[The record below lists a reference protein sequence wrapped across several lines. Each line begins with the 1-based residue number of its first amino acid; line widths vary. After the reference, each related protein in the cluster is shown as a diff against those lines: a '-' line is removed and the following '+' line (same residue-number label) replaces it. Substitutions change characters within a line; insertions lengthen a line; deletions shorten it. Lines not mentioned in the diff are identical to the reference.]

1 MKGEYMNEDAVSPVI
16 GVMLMIV
23 VTVIIAAVVSAFA
36 GGMSASE
43 NKVPNAA
50 FTVHTDTTDKENG
63 TIAFHHRGGDEL
75 MLDEI
80 LIQLEYKDKSIT
92 LSNLDKRNNPRH
104 KNDYYLKKLGEDD
117 KDDDK
122 VVFIK
127 GGDRLVLRCDKND
140 YEKEKFIFQPDG
152 AAADFT
158 IPYYGH
164 IKYMILDKESA
175 KAIQTGE
182 FVLR

>member
-1 MKGEYMNEDAVSPVI
+1 MKEEYMNEDAVSPVI

-43 NKVPNAA
+43 SKVPNAA
-50 FTVHTDTTDKENG
+50 FTVHTNLGDG

-80 LIQLEYKDKSIT
+80 LVQLEYKDKSIT
-92 LSNLDKRNNPRH
+92 LSKLDERG
-104 KNDYYLKKLGEDD
+104 DGTTGYLKPGY
-117 KDDDK
+117 DDDDDDE
-122 VVFIK
+122 FIK
-127 GGDRLVLRCDKND
+127 GGDRLVLTCDNN
-140 YEKEKFIFQPDG
+140 ENEKFVFEPVG
-152 AAADFT
+152 AATNFT

>member
-1 MKGEYMNEDAVSPVI
+1 MKRTAMMHEDAVSPVI

-23 VTVIIAAVVSAFA
+23 VTVIIAAVVSGFA
-36 GGMSASE
+36 GGMTSSE
-43 NKVPNAA
+43 SKVPNAA
-50 FTVHTDTTDKENG
+50 FTVHPNLKGNG
-63 TIAFHHRGGDEL
+63 TIAFHHTGGDEL

-80 LIQLEYKDKSIT
+80 LVQLEYNSTSII
-92 LSNLDKRNNPRH
+92 LSNLDKMSSDSNH
-104 KNDYYLKKLGEDD
+104 TYLSEMGGDAD
-117 KDDDK
+117 G
-122 VVFIK
+122 FIR
-127 GGDRLVLRCDKND
+127 GGDRLVLTCDTNANKAFVF
-140 YEKEKFIFQPDG
+140 EPDG
-152 AAADFT
+152 AAANFT

>member
-1 MKGEYMNEDAVSPVI
+1 MKRTSLKNEDAVSPVI

-23 VTVIIAAVVSAFA
+23 VTIIIAAVVSGFA
-36 GGMSASE
+36 GGMTSSE
-43 NKVPNAA
+43 SKVPNAA
-50 FTVHTDTTDKENG
+50 FTVHPNLKGNG
-63 TIAFHHRGGDEL
+63 TIAFHQSGGDEL

-80 LIQLEYKDKSIT
+80 LVQLEYKDRSII
-92 LSNLDKRNNPRH
+92 LSNLDEMTGHTNYP
-104 KNDYYLKKLGEDD
+104 YLTEMGGDAD
-117 KDDDK
+117 G
-122 VVFIK
+122 FIT
-127 GGDRLVLRCDKND
+127 GGDRLVLTCDKND
-140 YEKEKFIFQPDG
+140 PTEKEFVFKPAD
-152 AAADFT
+152 AAANFT

>member
-1 MKGEYMNEDAVSPVI
+1 MKGITKDEEAVSPVI

-23 VTVIIAAVVSAFA
+23 VTVIIAAIVSGFA
-36 GGMSASE
+36 GGMSATES
-43 NKVPNAA
+43 KVPNVA
-50 FTVHTDTTDKENG
+50 FTVHPNLNGNG
-63 TIAFHHRGGDEL
+63 TIAFHHTGGDEL

-80 LIQLEYKDKSIT
+80 LVQLEYNSTSII
-92 LSNLDKRNNPRH
+92 LSNLDKMSRGSNLT
-104 KNDYYLKKLGEDD
+104 YLSEMGGDAD
-117 KDDDK
+117 G
-122 VVFIK
+122 FIR
-127 GGDRLVLRCDKND
+127 GGDRLVLTCDRKDDTN
-140 YEKEKFIFQPDG
+140 KVFIFEPDG
-152 AAADFT
+152 AAANFT

>member
-1 MKGEYMNEDAVSPVI
+1 MKRIAMMNEDAVSPVI

-23 VTVIIAAVVSAFA
+23 VTIIIAAVVSGFA
-36 GGMSASE
+36 GGMTSSE
-43 NKVPNAA
+43 SKVPNAA
-50 FTVHTDTTDKENG
+50 FTVHPNLKGNG
-63 TIAFHHRGGDEL
+63 TIAFHHTGGDEL

-80 LIQLEYKDKSIT
+80 LVQLEYNSTSII
-92 LSNLDKRNNPRH
+92 LSNLDKMSSDSNH
-104 KNDYYLKKLGEDD
+104 TYLSEMGGDAD
-117 KDDDK
+117 G
-122 VVFIK
+122 FIR
-127 GGDRLVLRCDKND
+127 GGDRLVLTCDKNANKVFVFEPQD
-140 YEKEKFIFQPDG
+140 
-152 AAADFT
+152 AATNFT

>member
-1 MKGEYMNEDAVSPVI
+1 MKRTAMMNEDAVSPVI

-23 VTVIIAAVVSAFA
+23 VTIIIAAVVSGFA
-36 GGMSASE
+36 GGMTSSE
-43 NKVPNAA
+43 SKVPNAA
-50 FTVHTDTTDKENG
+50 FTVHPNLKGNG
-63 TIAFHHRGGDEL
+63 TIAFHHTGGDEL

-80 LIQLEYKDKSIT
+80 LVQLEYNSTSII
-92 LSNLDKRNNPRH
+92 LSNLDNMTGG
-104 KNDYYLKKLGEDD
+104 DSDLTYLSEMGGDAD
-117 KDDDK
+117 G
-122 VVFIK
+122 FIR
-127 GGDRLVLRCDKND
+127 GGDRLVLTCDKNANKVFVFEPQD
-140 YEKEKFIFQPDG
+140 
-152 AAADFT
+152 AATNFT

>member
-1 MKGEYMNEDAVSPVI
+1 MKGITKDEEAVSPVI

-23 VTVIIAAVVSAFA
+23 VTVIIAAIVSGFA

-43 NKVPNAA
+43 SKVPNAA
-50 FTVHTDTTDKENG
+50 FTVDANLNGNG
-63 TIAFHHRGGDEL
+63 TIQFKHTGGDEL
-75 MLDEI
+75 MIDEV
-80 LIQLEYKDKSIT
+80 LVQLEYNDRSIT
-92 LSNLDKRNNPRH
+92 LSNLDKMTGTNHDN
-104 KNDYYLKKLGEDD
+104 YTYLTELGGDAD
-117 KDDDK
+117 G
-122 VVFIK
+122 FIS
-127 GGDRLVLRCDKND
+127 GGDRVVLTCDEND
-140 YEKEKFIFQPDG
+140 PTNKVFVFEPDG
-152 AAADFT
+152 AAANFT